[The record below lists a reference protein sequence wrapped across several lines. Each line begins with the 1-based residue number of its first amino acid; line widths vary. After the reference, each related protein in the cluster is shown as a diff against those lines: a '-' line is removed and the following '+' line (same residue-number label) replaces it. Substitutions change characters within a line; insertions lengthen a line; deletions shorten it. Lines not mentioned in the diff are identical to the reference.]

1 MSPGVP
7 APDAE
12 LAISP
17 SGSLIF
23 TSPQQW
29 AFCALLLT
37 LSVSLLCVFI
47 SLSTLLQFPS
57 AVANLPPGQSGAV
70 VNKRGDTVRWAA
82 RCSTM
87 ILVWDLVKFNP
98 ANPQHLEWELIRNAE
113 GTKGGVVGVGARTHT
128 WRKHK
133 AWALPFECTG
143 EMALP
148 TIRSR
153 ICRWAA
159 ACQRRVCARVLKQS
173 STCCNKR
180 ARSHLLCYPCVC
192 WVRMCGCVC
201 FAIKAPLPAS
211 ARCPLAQLCFFGCHP
226 HWNTAAAAIDSTA
239 SFPFPKVP
247 LPLLVS
253 LSSVV

>member
-17 SGSLIF
+17 SASLIF

-70 VNKRGDTVRWAA
+70 VNKRGDTVRWVA

-87 ILVWDLVKFNP
+87 ILVWDLVKFKP
-98 ANPQHLEWELIRNAE
+98 ANPQHLE
-113 GTKGGVVGVGARTHT
+113 
-128 WRKHK
+128 
-133 AWALPFECTG
+133 
-143 EMALP
+143 
-148 TIRSR
+148 
-153 ICRWAA
+153 
-159 ACQRRVCARVLKQS
+159 
-173 STCCNKR
+173 
-180 ARSHLLCYPCVC
+180 
-192 WVRMCGCVC
+192 
-201 FAIKAPLPAS
+201 
-211 ARCPLAQLCFFGCHP
+211 
-226 HWNTAAAAIDSTA
+226 
-239 SFPFPKVP
+239 
-247 LPLLVS
+247 
-253 LSSVV
+253 